1 MKSDNETGRFMSKPV
16 VSIVMGSDSD
26 LDIMREAASA
36 LESFGITYEIDVT
49 SAHRSP
55 DRTADY
61 ARNAASRGIRVII
74 AGAGGAA
81 HLAGVIAAHT
91 TLPVIGVPISATSL
105 NGMDSLLATVQ
116 MPAGIPVATVAIG
129 KPGATNAG
137 VLAAQILGVADS
149 AISQKLAAHKEKLA
163 KGVEEKSRKLQSTLG
178 K

>member
-1 MKSDNETGRFMSKPV
+1 MSKPL

-26 LDIMREAASA
+26 LEIMHEAARA
-36 LESFGITYEIDVT
+36 LDEFGVTYEMDVT

-61 ARNAASRGIRVII
+61 ARKAAGRGIRVII

-91 TLPVIGVPISATSL
+91 ILPVIGVPIPSTSL
-105 NGMDSLLATVQ
+105 QGMDSLLATVQ

-137 VLAAQILGVADS
+137 ILAAQILGLAD
-149 AISQKLAAHKEKLA
+149 AEITKKLATHKEKLA
-163 KGVEEKSRKLQSTLG
+163 RGVEEKSKKLNATMEE
-178 K
+178 

>member
-1 MKSDNETGRFMSKPV
+1 MSKPV

-26 LDIMREAASA
+26 LDIMREAATA
-36 LESFGITYEIDVT
+36 LDGFGIAYEIDVT

-61 ARNAASRGIRVII
+61 ARKAASRGIRVII

-91 TLPVIGVPISATSL
+91 ILPVIGVPIPATSL

-137 VLAAQILGVADS
+137 LLAAQILGVADS

-163 KGVEEKSRKLQSTLG
+163 SGVEEKSKKLQATLN

>member
-1 MKSDNETGRFMSKPV
+1 MSQAI

-26 LDIMREAASA
+26 LEIMREAAKA
-36 LESFGITYEIDVT
+36 LDEFGISYEMDVT

-61 ARNAASRGIRVII
+61 ARKAAARGVQVII

-91 TLPVIGVPISATSL
+91 TLPVIGVPIPSTSL
-105 NGMDSLLATVQ
+105 NGMDSLLAIVQ

-137 VLAAQILGVADS
+137 ILAAQILGVADKAVAAKLDAYKQKLAS
-149 AISQKLAAHKEKLA
+149 GVEQKSQKLKSSMA
-163 KGVEEKSRKLQSTLG
+163 K
-178 K
+178 

>member
-1 MKSDNETGRFMSKPV
+1 MSKPL

-26 LDIMREAASA
+26 LEIMREAGKA
-36 LESFGITYEIDVT
+36 LDDFGIAYEIDVT

-55 DRTADY
+55 DRSADF
-61 ARNAASRGIRVII
+61 AKKAAERGIKVII

-91 TLPVIGVPISATSL
+91 ILPVIGVPIPSTSL
-105 NGMDSLLATVQ
+105 NGMDSLLSTVQ

-137 VLAAQILGVADS
+137 ILAAQMIGLSDEGIA
-149 AISQKLAAHKEKLA
+149 KKMHAHKEKLA
-163 KGVEEKSRKLQSTLG
+163 RGVEEKSKKLRETQE
-178 K
+178 

>member
-1 MKSDNETGRFMSKPV
+1 MSKPL

-26 LDIMREAASA
+26 LEIMREAGKA
-36 LESFGITYEIDVT
+36 LDDFGIAYEIDVT

-55 DRTADY
+55 DRSADF
-61 ARNAASRGIRVII
+61 AKKAAERGIKVII

-91 TLPVIGVPISATSL
+91 ILPVIGVPIPSTSL
-105 NGMDSLLATVQ
+105 NGMDSLLSTVQ

-137 VLAAQILGVADS
+137 ILAAQMIGLSDESIA
-149 AISQKLAAHKEKLA
+149 KRMHAHKEKLA
-163 KGVEEKSRKLQSTLG
+163 RGVEEKSKKLKEMQ

>member
-1 MKSDNETGRFMSKPV
+1 MSKPQ

-26 LDIMREAASA
+26 LEIMREAGKA
-36 LESFGITYEIDVT
+36 LDDFGIAYEIDVT

-55 DRTADY
+55 DRSADF
-61 ARNAASRGIRVII
+61 AKKAADRGIKVII

-91 TLPVIGVPISATSL
+91 ILPVVGVPIPSTSL
-105 NGMDSLLATVQ
+105 NGMDSLLSTVQ

-137 VLAAQILGVADS
+137 ILAAQMIGLADKGI
-149 AISQKLAAHKEKLA
+149 AKKLHAHKEKLA
-163 KGVEEKSRKLQSTLG
+163 RGVEEKSKKL
-178 K
+178 KEK

>member
-1 MKSDNETGRFMSKPV
+1 MSKPL

-26 LDIMREAASA
+26 LEIMREAGKA
-36 LESFGITYEIDVT
+36 LDEFGISYEMDVT

-61 ARNAASRGIRVII
+61 ARKAVGRGIQVII

-91 TLPVIGVPISATSL
+91 TLPVIGVPIPSTSL
-105 NGMDSLLATVQ
+105 QGMDSLLAIVQ

-129 KPGATNAG
+129 RPGATNAG
-137 VLAAQILGVADS
+137 ILAAQIIAVADKS
-149 AISQKLAAHKEKLA
+149 IAKKLEVHKEKLA
-163 KGVEEKSRKLQSTLG
+163 RGVEEKSKKMQATFKDTFRE
-178 K
+178 

>member
-1 MKSDNETGRFMSKPV
+1 MSKPV

-26 LDIMREAASA
+26 LEIMREAGKA
-36 LESFGITYEIDVT
+36 LDDFGIAYEMDVT

-55 DRTADY
+55 DRSADF
-61 ARNAASRGIRVII
+61 AKKAAERGIKVII

-91 TLPVIGVPISATSL
+91 ILPVIGVPIPSTSL
-105 NGMDSLLATVQ
+105 NGMDSLLSTVQ

-137 VLAAQILGVADS
+137 ILAAQMIGLSDESIANRMH
-149 AISQKLAAHKEKLA
+149 AHKEKLA
-163 KGVEEKSRKLQSTLG
+163 RGVEEKSKKLRER
-178 K
+178 